1 MNQRETVISL
11 LYKARQLFVKKNKDY
26 ASDENAFSNFEFTGM
41 VLDWAIKYGVCGA
54 DLAFIALLSTKMAR
68 MIELRGSDKIPQNE
82 SIEDTC
88 VDQAV
93 YSALWGGWI
102 LTGDNLSK
110 IVLQTDAEAC
120 ELCRFFVKNKGTC
133 SPYRKTG
140 VCKDFERLQS
150 LEETEEQKRQRHS
163 DRIYTEEEVAEMCEE
178 MEETAK
184 AMGWDSDPE
193 DAVRRD
199 RLDEDKYD

>member
-68 MIELRGSDKIPQNE
+68 MIELRGSGKDPENE
-82 SIEDTC
+82 PIEDTC
-88 VDQAV
+88 IDQAV

-102 LTGDNLSK
+102 LTRDLSVYELAAQADANLK
-110 IVLQTDAEAC
+110 A
-120 ELCRFFVKNKGTC
+120 
-133 SPYRKTG
+133 G
-140 VCKDFERLQS
+140 VPTLS
-150 LEETEEQKRQRHS
+150 H
-163 DRIYTEEEVAEMCEE
+163 EEVFDEE
-178 MEETAK
+178 MADLDLEAAK
-184 AMGWDSDPE
+184 EARDCEDMREAMGGMWMAPKHD
-193 DAVRRD
+193 
-199 RLDEDKYD
+199 